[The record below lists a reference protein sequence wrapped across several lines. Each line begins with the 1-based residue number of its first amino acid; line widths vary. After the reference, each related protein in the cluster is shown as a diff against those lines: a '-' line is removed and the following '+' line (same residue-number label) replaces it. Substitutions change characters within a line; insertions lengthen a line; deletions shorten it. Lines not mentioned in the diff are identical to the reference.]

1 MILRPPRSTRTDAL
15 FPYTTLFRSSTH
27 QPIAIFPEGT
37 TGDGAT
43 LLPFKPS
50 LLAVMTPPPR
60 DMLVQPIYI
69 DYGDA
74 ARDIAWCNGE
84 SAGANA
90 ARLLA
95 RKGKLPVTL
104 RLLEPFEPQD
114 FSPPQTV
121 ADRESQRLKP
131 SHSRAY

>member
-90 ARLLA
+90 APRLA
-95 RKGKLPVTL
+95 RKSKFAVTL
-104 RLLEPFEPQD
+104 RFLVPFDPKTFPHSKD
-114 FSPPQTV
+114 I
-121 ADRESQRLKP
+121 ADQSTKKKT
-131 SHSRAY
+131 AKNVKD

>member
-1 MILRPPRSTRTDAL
+1 
-15 FPYTTLFRSSTH
+15 
-27 QPIAIFPEGT
+27 
-37 TGDGAT
+37 
-43 LLPFKPS
+43 
-50 LLAVMTPPPR
+50 MTPPPR

-95 RKGKLPVTL
+95 RKGKLPVTP
-104 RLLEPFEPQD
+104 RFLEPFDPKD
-114 FSPPQTV
+114 FPHRKAIAAEAQKKKAACPP
-121 ADRESQRLKP
+121 P
-131 SHSRAY
+131 NGRANVRNTSNNDHDTRRPL

>member
-1 MILRPPRSTRTDAL
+1 
-15 FPYTTLFRSSTH
+15 
-27 QPIAIFPEGT
+27 
-37 TGDGAT
+37 
-43 LLPFKPS
+43 
-50 LLAVMTPPPR
+50 MTPPPR

-90 ARLLA
+90 ARPFA

-104 RLLEPFEPQD
+104 RFLEPFDPKSFTHRKAIAAEAQKKIAA
-114 FSPPQTV
+114 FPPPTARAAATV
-121 ADRESQRLKP
+121 QMSILITKNQKHLT
-131 SHSRAY
+131 

>member
-1 MILRPPRSTRTDAL
+1 MSAL
-15 FPYTTLFRSSTH
+15 SIPH
-27 QPIAIFPEGT
+27 PCAICPKGT
-37 TGDGAT
+37 PGYGSA
-43 LLPFKPS
+43 LLPFKPA
-50 LLAVMTPPPR
+50 LLAVMTPPPL

-69 DYGDA
+69 DYGEA

-104 RLLEPFEPQD
+104 RFLEPFDPKD
-114 FSPPQTV
+114 FPHRKAIAAEAQKKIAACLPPIAGAAATV
-121 ADRESQRLKP
+121 
-131 SHSRAY
+131 

>member
-1 MILRPPRSTRTDAL
+1 
-15 FPYTTLFRSSTH
+15 
-27 QPIAIFPEGT
+27 
-37 TGDGAT
+37 
-43 LLPFKPS
+43 
-50 LLAVMTPPPR
+50 MTPPPR

-104 RLLEPFEPQD
+104 RFLAPFDPKD
-114 FSPPQTV
+114 FPHRKAIAAAAQKKIAACLP
-121 ADRESQRLKP
+121 DRKRQRLNSSQKCANRMP
-131 SHSRAY
+131 SSA

>member
-1 MILRPPRSTRTDAL
+1 MRISDW
-15 FPYTTLFRSSTH
+15 SSDVCSSDL

-60 DMLVQPIYI
+60 DMLVQPVYI

-84 SAGANA
+84 SAGVNA
-90 ARLLA
+90 GRLLVGIGQLA
-95 RKGKLPVTL
+95 AALRFLAPSDPNGFPHRTIGRAHVCTPVPNAHL
-104 RLLEPFEPQD
+104 YCR
-114 FSPPQTV
+114 
-121 ADRESQRLKP
+121 
-131 SHSRAY
+131 